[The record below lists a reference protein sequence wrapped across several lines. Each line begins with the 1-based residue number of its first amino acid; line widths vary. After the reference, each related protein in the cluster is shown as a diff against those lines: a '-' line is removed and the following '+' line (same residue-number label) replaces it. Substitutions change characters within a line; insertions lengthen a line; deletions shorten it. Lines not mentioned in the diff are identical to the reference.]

1 MGKCRVSNKVL
12 RTLFLVLIFM
22 TGMALHSWAAVRPAD
37 VPTPASGNIFIN
49 VEGSFFSE
57 TKDTILARVNE
68 IRQEAYDEGYVTQ
81 YVPLTWSASLEAIAQ
96 LRSVEADL
104 FMAHDRPSGK
114 SCFTVSYGN
123 HTSNAENLAWNYSG
137 MMAGIEQW
145 YGEKTLYDQ
154 GIRDSRVG
162 HYVNLINASMQSI
175 GIACFRAGSGYY
187 CITSESGRFTDT
199 DQTKSSLT
207 GAVTQLMETK
217 TDYLTDLTLVGET
230 ALKTGDTSSLVLKAA
245 ATFRTSQ
252 GRTTSGEYDITENIS
267 WTSSDTSVATVSSD
281 GTVTAIGPGE
291 ATITAAVG
299 TLTCSTDI
307 GVDKDDLQYAKVLF
321 EQDSYEYC
329 AAEIEP
335 VVTVTLLGETLEKHV
350 DYSVSYSDNVNAGQG
365 TVIITGLG
373 DHAGQSTTAVFTITQ
388 LDPDSFILAGSS
400 YKYTG
405 NPITPTIQVHGSNG
419 WITPP
424 LSDFDITYD
433 PNPVDAGSIS
443 MDVSGNG
450 RNIRKYYFYTFY
462 PRITPA
468 SIYSDVAIAAIA
480 DQPYTGA
487 EVTPELSLTY
497 NGMTLQEG
505 TDYTV
510 VFSNNTAVGTAS
522 VKITGKGNYSGSKT
536 VTFAITPLPL
546 LEDDVTLAGNGT
558 FEYTGSSIQPGV
570 RVTHDGTE
578 LTEGTDYTVAYGE
591 NTAVG
596 TGTVTVAG
604 KGNYGGTV
612 TKTFTIIPATIT
624 EDMVSLGVNPS
635 YTGFGVKVPV
645 KVTWNEMLLTEETDY
660 LCAYSNNVNVGENT
674 ALVTITGTGN
684 FSGSV
689 TKMFSITP
697 ADLSEAEISGLRDAE
712 YTGSEIRQIP
722 VVKLGEVTLTER
734 TDYMVSYSDDLVNI
748 GTVTVTVTGIGNY
761 TGMAKGSYKITPVDI
776 TQTGSIS
783 EIADQT
789 YTGNAITPRVRVTL
803 GETVLTE
810 GTDYKVSYEN
820 NVNAGTATVTAAGR
834 GNYTG
839 TVKKSFTISPAVVT
853 DDMVTLGA
861 SPSYTGSGVM
871 ADVMVTWN
879 GTALTE
885 NTDYT
890 CAYSNNVNVGTD
902 TATVTIIGSGNFAGS
917 VTKTFSITPADLSGA
932 QILGLSDAEYT
943 GSEIR
948 QTPQVKLGG
957 VTLTEGTDYTVA
969 YSGDLVNVGTVTVT
983 VTGCGNYTGTASG
996 SYTIVEKGTEPET
1009 DPTGSHAPQDQ
1020 KTPAPN
1026 PVLGT
1031 VKTLAGVAQS
1041 LPENGDAAGS
1051 TYNILQLKVKKAK
1064 KTSVKIAWKPVK
1076 GAAGYVIYGAPCGSR
1091 YARLTDVKT
1100 TSFTQAKLKKGKY
1113 YKYFVAAYDRYG
1125 NILASS
1131 KTVHIATSGGKK
1143 GNTKSVKLNKKKVT
1157 LAKGKK
1163 FKLKATLKNGNL
1175 KVSKHRKVAYES
1187 DNPAVATVSNSGKI
1201 KAVGTGTCHIYAYA
1215 QNGVSAKCTVK
1226 VSAKK

>member
-187 CITSESGRFTDT
+187 CISSESGVFTDS

-207 GAVTQLMETK
+207 GPVTQLMETK

-307 GVDKDDLQYAKVLF
+307 GVDKDDLQYAKVAF

-388 LDPDSFILAGSS
+388 LDPDSFRLAGSS

-480 DQPYTGA
+480 DQSYTGTA
-487 EVTPELSLTY
+487 IEPELSLTY

-510 VFSNNTAVGTAS
+510 AFSNNTAVGTAS

-536 VTFAITPLPL
+536 VTFAITPPPL

-604 KGNYGGTV
+604 KGNYGGMI

-674 ALVTITGTGN
+674 ASVTITGTGN

-689 TKMFSITP
+689 TKTFSITP

-722 VVKLGEVTLTER
+722 VVKLGEGTLTER
-734 TDYMVSYSDDLVNI
+734 TDYMVS
-748 GTVTVTVTGIGNY
+748 
-761 TGMAKGSYKITPVDI
+761 
-776 TQTGSIS
+776 
-783 EIADQT
+783 
-789 YTGNAITPRVRVTL
+789 
-803 GETVLTE
+803 
-810 GTDYKVSYEN
+810 
-820 NVNAGTATVTAAGR
+820 
-834 GNYTG
+834 
-839 TVKKSFTISPAVVT
+839 
-853 DDMVTLGA
+853 
-861 SPSYTGSGVM
+861 
-871 ADVMVTWN
+871 
-879 GTALTE
+879 
-885 NTDYT
+885 
-890 CAYSNNVNVGTD
+890 
-902 TATVTIIGSGNFAGS
+902 
-917 VTKTFSITPADLSGA
+917 
-932 QILGLSDAEYT
+932 
-943 GSEIR
+943 
-948 QTPQVKLGG
+948 
-957 VTLTEGTDYTVA
+957 
-969 YSGDLVNVGTVTVT
+969 
-983 VTGCGNYTGTASG
+983 
-996 SYTIVEKGTEPET
+996 
-1009 DPTGSHAPQDQ
+1009 
-1020 KTPAPN
+1020 
-1026 PVLGT
+1026 
-1031 VKTLAGVAQS
+1031 
-1041 LPENGDAAGS
+1041 
-1051 TYNILQLKVKKAK
+1051 
-1064 KTSVKIAWKPVK
+1064 
-1076 GAAGYVIYGAPCGSR
+1076 
-1091 YARLTDVKT
+1091 
-1100 TSFTQAKLKKGKY
+1100 
-1113 YKYFVAAYDRYG
+1113 
-1125 NILASS
+1125 
-1131 KTVHIATSGGKK
+1131 
-1143 GNTKSVKLNKKKVT
+1143 
-1157 LAKGKK
+1157 
-1163 FKLKATLKNGNL
+1163 
-1175 KVSKHRKVAYES
+1175 
-1187 DNPAVATVSNSGKI
+1187 
-1201 KAVGTGTCHIYAYA
+1201 
-1215 QNGVSAKCTVK
+1215 
-1226 VSAKK
+1226 